1 MSLDLSTLL
10 DPNLA
15 LAFLGGTAVG
25 AAGKYLADKFTDQ
38 RHKKEEQDSERR
50 NFADLKKMMPKLRA
64 EMKEDLI
71 RNEVLHLREVV
82 ILANRGLM
90 FNYGQPRLEYFET
103 EHPSVRN

>member
-50 NFADLKKMMPKLRA
+50 NFADLKKMMPKLLA